1 MFGLTTSGVR
11 NEETLVVLE
20 KKFLKLSL
28 LGFIVELLIVSNNT
42 LSDGHTDCHDLVH
55 GTTTRYANTNA
66 EFLEAVSTK
75 NEDRFINLKA
85 HGFGLNEVKRFS
97 IHTEDTVARLYE
109 VNSGGILLFT
119 ESSDLFKFVTH
130 YLFL

>member
-1 MFGLTTSGVR
+1 LFRLTTSGVR
-11 NEETLVVLE
+11 NEETLVILE

-28 LGFIVELLIVSNNT
+28 GGFIVILLIVSNNT
-42 LSDGHTDCHDLVH
+42 LGDGHTNCHDLVH
-55 GTTTRYANTNA
+55 GTTTRYANTDA
-66 EFLEAVSTK
+66 EVLEAVSAK

-85 HGFGLNEVKRFS
+85 HGFGFNEVKRFS
-97 IHTEDTVARLYE
+97 IHTEDTVTSLYE
-109 VNSGGILLFT
+109 GNSGGILLFT